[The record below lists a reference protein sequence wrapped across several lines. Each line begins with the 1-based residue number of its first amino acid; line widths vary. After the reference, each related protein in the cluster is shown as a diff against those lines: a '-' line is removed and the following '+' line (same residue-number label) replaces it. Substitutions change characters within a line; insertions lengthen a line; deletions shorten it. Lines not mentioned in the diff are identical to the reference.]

1 MSGRVCER
9 GVAIRADALSCYLVF
24 SMALERKILAGV
36 TVMYMMDRHATLYG
50 TEAETLLVWEARYTS
65 AQRGKTR

>member
-1 MSGRVCER
+1 
-9 GVAIRADALSCYLVF
+9 
-24 SMALERKILAGV
+24 MALERKILAGV